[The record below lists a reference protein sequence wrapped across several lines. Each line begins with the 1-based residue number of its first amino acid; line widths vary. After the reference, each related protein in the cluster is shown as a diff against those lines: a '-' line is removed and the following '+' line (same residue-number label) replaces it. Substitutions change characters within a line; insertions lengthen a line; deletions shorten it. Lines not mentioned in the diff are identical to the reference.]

1 MLTDTKLRK
10 VKTGEKP
17 LSVGGAPGLW
27 FKVGAQ
33 NGQGK
38 FYLRF
43 TSPQTSKRRDMGLGK
58 YPETSLAQARAA
70 ALSAR
75 ELIAQGLDPIAQR
88 DAKAKAAIAE
98 PTVPTF
104 ECAARQTF
112 AAIQDSY
119 KNDKHRAQWLSTL
132 ESYIFPEIGKT
143 PVDQL
148 STADFAT
155 ALAPIWL
162 TKAETASR
170 VRQRCTRVMNYCVA
184 QRWSDINP
192 VFAVDALLPK
202 QPSKAD
208 RVAHHPAVPW
218 RELPEV
224 MPKLFPDD
232 LWSASRD
239 ALLFLIL
246 TASRSGEVRGASWDE
261 FDLEAAVWTIPG
273 ARMKAKR
280 QHRVPLSVQ
289 AVEIIERRK
298 VRSPGGA
305 LVFSHRG
312 DKPLS
317 DMTLTKLL
325 RDRRIQSDVPERIA
339 TAHGFRSSF
348 RDWASENGYARDLAE
363 RALAHTIKNATEAAY
378 HRTDQLEQ
386 RRPMMQA
393 WAKHVSPTE

>member
-1 MLTDTKLRK
+1 MCNKALTDTKLRK

-17 LSVGGAPGLW
+17 LAVGGAPGLW
-27 FKVGAQ
+27 FKVGTR

-43 TSPQTSKRRDMGLGK
+43 TSPETTKRRDMGLGK
-58 YPETSLAQARAA
+58 YPGVSISQARSA
-70 ALSAR
+70 ALAAR
-75 ELIAQGLDPIAQR
+75 EQIAQGLDPIAQR
-88 DAKAKAAIAE
+88 DAKAQASVAE
-98 PTVPTF
+98 PKVPTF
-104 ECAARQTF
+104 EFAARQTF
-112 AAIQDSY
+112 AAIENSY
-119 KNDKHRAQWLSTL
+119 NNDKHRAQWLSTL
-132 ESYIFPEIGKT
+132 ESYIFPDIGQT

-148 STADFAT
+148 TTADFAT

-184 QRWSDINP
+184 QRWSDTNP

-202 QPSKAD
+202 QPSKAE

-218 RELPEV
+218 RDLPTV
-224 MPKLFPDD
+224 IPRLFPDE
-232 LWSASRD
+232 LWSAGRD

-246 TASRSGEVRGASWDE
+246 TASRSGEVRGASWEE
-261 FDLEAAVWTIPG
+261 FDLEAGVWTVPG

-280 QHRVPLSVQ
+280 QHRVPLAMQ
-289 AVEIIERRK
+289 AVKVIERRRT
-298 VRSPGGA
+298 RSPGGA

-325 RDRRIQSDVPERIA
+325 RDRNIQSDVPERVA

-348 RDWASENGYARDLAE
+348 RDWASENG
-363 RALAHTIKNATEAAY
+363 
-378 HRTDQLEQ
+378 
-386 RRPMMQA
+386 
-393 WAKHVSPTE
+393 